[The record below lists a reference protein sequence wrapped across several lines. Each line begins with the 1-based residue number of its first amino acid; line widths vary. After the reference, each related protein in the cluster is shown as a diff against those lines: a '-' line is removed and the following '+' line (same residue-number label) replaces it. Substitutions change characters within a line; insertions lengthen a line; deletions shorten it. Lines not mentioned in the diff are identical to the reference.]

1 MPEKILIIEDQ
12 VDTATLLAIALKRA
26 GYQVLQA
33 HSGEAGLQLAMS
45 EKPDLII
52 LDVMMPDMNGFDVLK
67 ALYATSQT
75 IPPVI
80 LFTAMDEVEDVIK
93 GMQAGAHSYL
103 VKPTS
108 REKLVETV
116 KNALSEKK

>member
-1 MPEKILIIEDQ
+1 MAEKILIIDDE
-12 VDTATLLAIALKRA
+12 VDTAALLGIALKRV
-26 GYQVLQA
+26 GYEVFQA
-33 HSGEAGLQLAMS
+33 HGGQAGLKLALS

-80 LFTAMDEVEDVIK
+80 LFTAKSDVEDVVK
-93 GMQAGAHSYL
+93 GLEAGAQSYL

-108 REKLVETV
+108 REKLLETV
-116 KNALSEKK
+116 KTALTEKK

>member
-12 VDTATLLAIALKRA
+12 VDTATLLAIALKRV
-26 GYQVLQA
+26 GYVVFQA
-33 HSGEAGLQLAMS
+33 HSGQAGLELALS

-67 ALYATSQT
+67 ALYATSQA

-80 LFTAMDEVEDVIK
+80 LFTAMDEVEDVLK
-93 GMQAGAHSYL
+93 GMAAGAHSYL

-108 REKLVETV
+108 REKLLETV
-116 KNALSEKK
+116 KTALSEKK